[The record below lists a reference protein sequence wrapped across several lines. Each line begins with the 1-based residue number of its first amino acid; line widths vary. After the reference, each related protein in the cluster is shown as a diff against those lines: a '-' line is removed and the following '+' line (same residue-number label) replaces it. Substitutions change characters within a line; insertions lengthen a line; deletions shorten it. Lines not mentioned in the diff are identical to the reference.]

1 VIEDL
6 GVVVVVVVVVGCAT
20 SNCHAMVYLFMV
32 FGFV

>member
-6 GVVVVVVVVVGCAT
+6 GVVVVVVVACAT

>member
-6 GVVVVVVVVVGCAT
+6 GVVVVVVVRACAT